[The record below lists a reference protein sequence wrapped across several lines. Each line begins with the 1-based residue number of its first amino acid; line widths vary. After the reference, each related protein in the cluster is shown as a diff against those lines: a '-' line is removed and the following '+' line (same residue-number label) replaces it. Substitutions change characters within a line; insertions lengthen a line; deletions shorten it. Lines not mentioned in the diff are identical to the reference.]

1 MHDSKCKYLHITSG
15 TQGFMV
21 AHPRAQSHPC
31 FIDPRKTVSFLEI
44 VHPNS
49 TEGVSYC
56 VLGTR
61 WKKRKVKC
69 YFSYQELM
77 TLWLIFKTNP
87 RNI

>member
-49 TEGVSYC
+49 MREYHTAC
-56 VLGTR
+56 LVLGG
-61 WKKRKVKC
+61 KKGKSNVTFPTK
-69 YFSYQELM
+69 SL
-77 TLWLIFKTNP
+77 
-87 RNI
+87 